1 MNNASLTKQQSSH
14 TTQFN
19 RKDNY
24 MKIAKLHVFSLVENY
39 WGFFDVSVGYTRS
52 LFTTQTTVREKRRQ
66 KLLATGSKANN

>member
-1 MNNASLTKQQSSH
+1 MNNAKLG

-24 MKIAKLHVFSLVENY
+24 MKIAQSQVSFLVENY
-39 WGFFDVSVGYTRS
+39 WGFFEVRVGFTRS